1 MEGYMKAFLMNIKK
15 NENDI
20 KLFRLIVAM
29 LTIFIVLVIV
39 LPDKFLTLNNL
50 KSMAFQFP
58 EIGIYALAMMLAMMS
73 GGIDLS
79 IVGIGNL
86 SSIVAVFT
94 MTRVLNPETTSL
106 NIYLI
111 MIIAVIIGLL
121 TGVLCGVLNGILITK
136 IGIIPILTTLGT
148 MQIFTGLA
156 TGLTKG
162 SAVFGLPEQYAVIG
176 NGYIWIFPIPLVIF
190 TFMALLVTFVLKTQA
205 LGFNLKLY
213 GTNAKAANFSGIR
226 NDLVVIKTYALGGF
240 LAAVSGLTIVGRTVS
255 AKADYGNSY
264 TLMALLIV
272 ILGGVLPEGGFGK
285 VKGVFFAV
293 ITLQIISSGYNLLRF
308 DQYFKNF
315 SFGLLV
321 VVLMIMNYRLSRK

>member
-1 MEGYMKAFLMNIKK
+1 MKVLLTKIRND
-15 NENDI
+15 NNDI
-20 KLFRLIVAM
+20 RLIRLIIAM
-29 LTIFIVLVIV
+29 IVIFIVFV
-39 LPDKFLTLNNL
+39 LILPNKFMTVSNL

-58 EIGIYALAMMLAMMS
+58 EIGIYALAMMLAMML

-94 MTRVLNPETTSL
+94 MKALIRLESISL

-111 MIIAVIIGLL
+111 IGFAIVIGLL
-121 TGVLCGVLNGILITK
+121 TGVICGTINGVLISK

-148 MQIFTGLA
+148 MQIFTGIA

-162 SAVFGLPEQYAVIG
+162 SAVFGLPEQYGFIG
-176 NGYIWIFPIPLVIF
+176 NGVIGIFPMPLIIF
-190 TFMALLVTFVLKTQA
+190 IMMALLVTFVLNTQM

-213 GTNAKAANFSGIR
+213 GTNPKASIFSGIKNER
-226 NDLVVIKTYALGGF
+226 VIIKTYASCGL
-240 LAAVSGLTIVGRTVS
+240 LAAVAGLTIVGRTIS

-264 TLMALLIV
+264 TLMALLIA

-285 VKGVFFAV
+285 VKGVVFAV

-321 VVLMIMNYRLSRK
+321 VILMIMNYRLSNK